1 MMIIAIKRRGKNNG
15 DGSAGTALCGNLNH
29 HKAAPA
35 NTKSFSNFTRIFD
48 NCGGAGW
55 RRFVAICKAIRYQ
68 SVTGLKDHE
77 SLSSFQN
84 VEMYRVGFC
93 CCGRCCMASRMNP
106 AFALSAAQ
114 PLFRLF
120 DLSIAL

>member
-48 NCGGAGW
+48 NCGGAGL
-55 RRFVAICKAIRYQ
+55 RRFVAICKAIRYL

-77 SLSSFQN
+77 SLSSFQLDF
-84 VEMYRVGFC
+84 VHSEIG
-93 CCGRCCMASRMNP
+93 A
-106 AFALSAAQ
+106 
-114 PLFRLF
+114 
-120 DLSIAL
+120 